1 MKEFWQEMLGKGN
14 DPGTLAAAFAFAL
27 IGIFITLLLGTTAR
41 RPLSSDSPM
50 HFSWSYLWSDNF
62 KRIVATLL
70 MVIVSLRFANDLF
83 GFQLNSWHGFIIG
96 SGWDGLA
103 FAIKQRTSLL
113 DPNTPKK

>member
-1 MKEFWQEMLGKGN
+1 MSPFWTEVIGSDNNPSVLG
-14 DPGTLAAAFAFAL
+14 AAFFFAL

-41 RPLSSDSPM
+41 IPASPASPT

-70 MVIVSLRFANDLF
+70 MVIVSLRFMPDLF
-83 GFQLNSWHGFIIG
+83 GFQLSSWHGFIVG

-103 FAIKQRTSLL
+103 FIIKQKTKLL
-113 DPNTPKK
+113 DPK